1 MTEPSPDELL
11 LRRFL
16 DRRDER
22 AFDAL
27 YHRHTP
33 RMYGLALRL
42 TAGDEAEAIE
52 VVQEGWVRAV
62 SALAGFGGRARLS
75 TWLCGICVNVWR
87 ERLRR
92 ARPLV
97 SLGEADPGVD
107 PPDTLRGID
116 LGRALDRLPPG
127 YRAVLVLHG
136 MYGYPHAEVARMLG
150 VAEGTSK
157 SQYLRGRRAL
167 REALMHTDEE
177 MDP

>member
-1 MTEPSPDELL
+1 MTEPAPDDVL

-16 DRRDER
+16 GRRDER
-22 AFDAL
+22 AFEAL
-27 YHRHTP
+27 YRRHTP

-42 TAGDEAEAIE
+42 TGGDEAEAGE

-87 ERLRR
+87 ERLRC
-92 ARPLV
+92 ARPEV
-97 SLGEADPGVD
+97 SLAESDASAD
-107 PPDTLRGID
+107 PPDTLGCID

-136 MYGYPHAEVARMLG
+136 MYGYPHAEVAGMLG
-150 VAEGTSK
+150 IAEGTSR

-167 REALMHTDEE
+167 RDALGNFDEE
-177 MDP
+177 IEP